1 MPGKYIKPTVVAAGT
16 LFVGR
21 VPFGWVVGS
30 VDGAWGHNAL
40 VRPHIRPRLRLGP
53 PGAAEYE
60 HDLYGCCDR
69 ASNDCPTRLS
79 SPFQAGSFLLG
90 EEPSAGPP
98 PPKPLRFMIDPTAT
112 ESSVQAENG
121 S

>member
-40 VRPHIRPRLRLGP
+40 VRRTELKQRSAVAAVAKAQAVLSESDLLWAMFDVDYFP
-53 PGAAEYE
+53 PNTAGRVNAEIVV
-60 HDLYGCCDR
+60 DIAQTL
-69 ASNDCPTRLS
+69 
-79 SPFQAGSFLLG
+79 AGSRSNLSAN
-90 EEPSAGPP
+90 EPA
-98 PPKPLRFMIDPTAT
+98 
-112 ESSVQAENG
+112 
-121 S
+121 